1 MTATETKLHTYCPV
15 CGCGLVQLELNAARG
30 DGYRVCHSCG
40 QEWWEGTRM
49 CRFYWLCS
57 GCDAVFEDKR
67 DMVPRNSPGFRC
79 PRCGMLCKRQHIA
92 NAGIERPMK
101 PLEGR

>member
-1 MTATETKLHTYCPV
+1 MKAIVRK
-15 CGCGLVQLELNAARG
+15 
-30 DGYRVCHSCG
+30 
-40 QEWWEGTRM
+40 
-49 CRFYWLCS
+49 FYWLCS

-92 NAGIERPMK
+92 NAADHAQGK
-101 PLEGR
+101 ATQ